1 MGKYLTS
8 RALKVAF
15 IMTIICIMTIEMSFA
30 DTLVSEERTTV
41 RNMLPDMV
49 IYADTDTDCD
59 LTIDNTKAYVNDKE
73 AEVEWA
79 GTFEETGEGTVYYV
93 MVDISRSISEDD
105 FQLIKESIL
114 DFTSVLSD
122 KDTVRLIPFGESVY
136 TDETDY
142 SPGTE
147 ELTEAV
153 NAMALKDDYTQ
164 LYAAMDAVAVMTDS
178 GEGNGLGRNI
188 AMVFTDGLDDTT
200 GGLVTRDEAILKME
214 DAAVPLYAFA
224 VGNDKSGKDSLGVVT
239 RSTGGDIWDLG
250 TVGGEVLTGE
260 FKKIIDKSAT
270 IKVKVKNSE
279 DISDSFTVRITK
291 NGKEFL
297 VVEDVRAHKSE
308 DSKDSFSVA
317 AMKMLDAYWWVIV
330 IIAVALT
337 AFIVLMVIKK
347 NKGIVNI
354 DGKIVYGSKVQRKYH
369 MRAEE
374 LNSRDIVLAVSINGS
389 KIIEQSVTVTESII
403 VGRSDTCDVYF
414 DDISVSRQH
423 FCLELEEGNFYVTD
437 LESTGG
443 TYLNGV
449 RIASKQRVSSGDVI
463 DAGRVRIKI
472 IF

>member
-8 RALKVAF
+8 CALKAAL
-15 IMTIICIMTIEMSFA
+15 IMTALCLMATEMSFA
-30 DTLVSEERTTV
+30 GTSVSEERTTI

-49 IYADTDTDCD
+49 IYADTDTECD
-59 LTIDNTKAYVNDKE
+59 LTVDNTKAYVNDKE

-79 GTFEETGEGTVYYV
+79 GTFAETGEGAVYYL
-93 MVDISRSISEDD
+93 MIDISRSIDEDD
-105 FQLIKESIL
+105 FQLIKESVL
-114 DFTSVLSD
+114 DFTSALSD
-122 KDTVRLIPFGESVY
+122 KDTVKLIPFGESVY
-136 TDETDY
+136 INETDY
-142 SPGTE
+142 SPASE
-147 ELTEAV
+147 ELKEAV

-164 LYAAMDAVAVMTDS
+164 LYAAMDAVAAMAGS
-178 GEGNGLGRNI
+178 EEKNKLGRNI
-188 AMVFTDGLDDTT
+188 AIVFTDGLDDTT

-224 VGNDKSGKDSLGVVT
+224 VGSDKSGKDSLGVVT
-239 RSTGGDIWDLG
+239 RNTGGDIWDLG
-250 TVGGEVLTGE
+250 TLGKGALTEE
-260 FKKIIDKSAT
+260 FKKTIDKSAT

-291 NGKEFL
+291 NGEEFL

-308 DSKDSFSVA
+308 DSKDSFEVA
-317 AMKMLDAYWWVIV
+317 AMKLIDAYWWVIV

-354 DGKIVYGSKVQRKYH
+354 DGRVVYGSKVQRKYH
-369 MRAEE
+369 MQSKN

-389 KIIEQSVTVTESII
+389 KTIEQPVTVTESII

-443 TYLNGV
+443 TYLNRV